1 MVVGNAA
8 WYVAR
13 AGGMTAFLLLTV
25 SVVLG
30 LLLSGRAS
38 LGWPRFALQD
48 VHRFAGLLAGTF
60 IGVHGLAL
68 WLDDYFDFSLGS
80 LLVPGAA
87 PYRPLAVA
95 AGVVAAELLVAL
107 ALTNHYRQRLSY
119 RFWRRAHYLN
129 FAVWGL
135 ALAHGVAA
143 GTDSDTA
150 WAFVVYAAAV
160 AAVAGLAAWR
170 ALRLR
175 RAPAWALA
183 LSSGAASVLGVEAMA
198 AVAGRPLGL

>member
-1 MVVGNAA
+1 
-8 WYVAR
+8 
-13 AGGMTAFLLLTV
+13 MTAFLLLSV

-30 LLLSGRAS
+30 LLLSARAS

-60 IGVHGLAL
+60 IGLHGLAL

-135 ALAHGVAA
+135 ALVHGVAA

-150 WAFVVYAAAV
+150 WAFLVYAAAV
-160 AAVAGLAAWR
+160 AAVAGLTAWR

-183 LSSGAASVLGVEAMA
+183 LSSGVAAVLGVEAMA